1 MKFNSQSTQML
12 KDKIEKKI
20 NYKKGPKK
28 PESTSLTRKTRDPDY
43 ETKIT
48 LFQVN

>member
-1 MKFNSQSTQML
+1 MKFSSQSIQIL
-12 KDKIEKKI
+12 KDKIEKKN

-28 PESTSLTRKTRDPDY
+28 SELTSLTRKTRDPDY

-48 LFQVN
+48 LFQAN